1 MQNQLSPKWNK
12 VFTVNKIVKVMG
24 FMYKTNI
31 MFGMMCAPLWQ
42 QLSAQLKMAPIIAF
56 GAVLITA
63 FTTFNQAHH
72 KLIFIMFNSMQ
83 LFQLKFKFEL
93 QTIYSKVVILFTFG
107 VAINIVNKLIYI

>member
-42 QLSAQLKMAPIIAF
+42 QLSA
-56 GAVLITA
+56 
-63 FTTFNQAHH
+63 
-72 KLIFIMFNSMQ
+72 
-83 LFQLKFKFEL
+83 
-93 QTIYSKVVILFTFG
+93 
-107 VAINIVNKLIYI
+107 